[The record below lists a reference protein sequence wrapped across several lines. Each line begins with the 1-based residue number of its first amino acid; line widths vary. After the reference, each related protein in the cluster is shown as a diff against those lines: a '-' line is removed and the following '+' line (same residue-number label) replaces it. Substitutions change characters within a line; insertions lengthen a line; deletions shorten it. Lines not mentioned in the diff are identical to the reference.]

1 MNRTVYSNVRS
12 SLSLATI
19 VILTSACVQT
29 GENVK
34 NPGSSISTSAFSVG
48 VGSKDNEFVVLNQRG
63 EEIKL
68 IEVDFPIKGEEI
80 QSMNTFTAM
89 RVKGS
94 CFYLLQFAGKTFKI
108 TLPPSACQE

>member
-1 MNRTVYSNVRS
+1 MNRTVYNNVRS
-12 SLSLATI
+12 GLLLAVI
-19 VILTSACVQT
+19 VILTSACTQMGGKVENT
-29 GENVK
+29 GA
-34 NPGSSISTSAFSVG
+34 STSAFSVG

-63 EEIKL
+63 EEIQL